1 LSLEWFFSL
10 FANFDK
16 SQSFDVSQAFSYVTL
31 TGFSSATGIG
41 WVSSKRFRLM
51 SSTSSGDISAVFWTT
66 VGFRARF
73 DTTVTDTWHAF
84 SFIFVPDLTRTDL
97 VTQVINT
104 VGTTVFVFD
113 AFHDLASATGI
124 DGGGG
129 VASGARDFVQ
139 SWTITGASAV
149 FDVFQ
154 AFVNFSIFWT
164 SPIVLFFVF
173 DDRRVFARANWIGNF
188 NWFWTWWIF
197 DWTCST
203 FAVVT
208 ASVS

>member
-1 LSLEWFFSL
+1 MSQTFS
-10 FANFDK
+10 N
-16 SQSFDVSQAFSYVTL
+16 VTL
-31 TGFSSATGIG
+31 ASFSSATGIG

-51 SSTSSGDISAVFWTT
+51 RSASSSNISTVFWTT

-73 DTTVTDTWHAF
+73 NTTVTYTWHAF
-84 SFIFVPDLTRTDL
+84 GFIFVPNFTGFDE

-104 VGTTVFVFD
+104 IGTTVVVFD
-113 AFHDLASATGI
+113 TLHDLASATGI
-124 DGGGG
+124 DGFGGMT
-129 VASGARDFVQ
+129 SGARDFVQ